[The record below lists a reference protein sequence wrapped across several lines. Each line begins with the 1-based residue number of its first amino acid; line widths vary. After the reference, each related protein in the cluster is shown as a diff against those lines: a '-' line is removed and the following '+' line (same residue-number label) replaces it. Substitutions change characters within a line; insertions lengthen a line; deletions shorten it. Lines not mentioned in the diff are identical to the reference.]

1 MGRHGSW
8 CVDFLSLVVVLV
20 NYCKYQ
26 RNIHSMGDEFGKEV
40 SSVKHTTDKN
50 RQKQTKTHKT
60 NKKDKTDKK
69 DSKTNRQKGLQKTE
83 QYTNR

>member
-1 MGRHGSW
+1 M
-8 CVDFLSLVVVLV
+8 LTSLILAVVLV

-50 RQKQTKTHKT
+50 RKKQTKTHKKT
-60 NKKDKTDKK
+60 KKTKQTKKTVRQTDKK
-69 DSKTNRQKGLQKTE
+69 ACKKQNNIQTDKKTKQ
-83 QYTNR
+83 